1 MYSPKS
7 VVEAMLRHKFGTYW
21 NQTETYE
28 ALKVYIQMNMDGLKD
43 AIVGMLAGESIR
55 INTGTFSNDM
65 TTFATR
71 DDILTLLVH
80 LGYLTYDGILESVS
94 IPNKEV
100 SKEYVNAIST
110 MDWKDEFE
118 RNIIK
123 ERGEGHMKSLLI
135 LGAGG
140 FGQMVKETA
149 IQLGV

>member
-1 MYSPKS
+1 M
-7 VVEAMLRHKFGTYW
+7 
-21 NQTETYE
+21 
-28 ALKVYIQMNMDGLKD
+28 
-43 AIVGMLAGESIR
+43 
-55 INTGTFSNDM
+55 
-65 TTFATR
+65 
-71 DDILTLLVH
+71 H

-123 ERGEGHMKSLLI
+123 ERGEEHMKSLLI

-149 IQLGV
+149 IQLGYIS